1 MSRRAF
7 ILGLV
12 GAAASAASWPLAARA
27 QQPAMPV
34 VGFLHPTSAEADID
48 RRREFLRGLKEAG
61 YVDGENVIV
70 VYGFADGQLGRLPA
84 LAAELVARRAAVVVA
99 AGVPA
104 AQAARAATAT
114 TPIVFAIGDDPVRHH
129 LVASLARPGGNATG
143 INFLGAELGAKRLDL
158 MLELVPAAK
167 RVSVLIDR
175 SGTASETFSSGA
187 QSAAQAKGL
196 QIDLLNADTG
206 DEIDAAFAQ
215 VASDRPDFLMV
226 GGGGLFFN
234 RRIQLVQLAAH
245 HRIPAMYSEV
255 EFSRLGGLM
264 SYGTSTKD
272 AYHQVGVYTGRILRG
287 AKPADLPVVQSTKI
301 ELLINAHTARM
312 QGLTV
317 PATLLATADEVI
329 E

>member
-1 MSRRAF
+1 VRRRDF
-7 ILGLV
+7 IK
-12 GAAASAASWPLAARA
+12 SAAGAITIWPLPLRA
-27 QQPAMPV
+27 QNPDRQRRIGVLLPIGKDDPDYQPWVAAFRQALQELGWVDSRNVEIEIRWATTNP
-34 VGFLHPTSAEADID
+34 AEI
-48 RRREFLRGLKEAG
+48 RR
-61 YVDGENVIV
+61 
-70 VYGFADGQLGRLPA
+70 Q
-84 LAAELVARRAAVVVA
+84 AAELVALTPDVIL
-99 AGVPA
+99 
-104 AQAARAATAT
+104 ATGT
-114 TPIVFAIGDDPVRHH
+114 GTVGPLTQVTRTVPIVFPIIADPVAGGF
-129 LVASLARPGGNATG
+129 VDSLARPGGNATG
-143 INFLGAELGAKRLDL
+143 VNFLGAELGAKRLDL